1 MQFAIR
7 LFASLCILLAQ
18 GCVHRVLQPNTQ
30 PEGTIAARSFDFNDG
45 GNAIFFTLDKGMDAA
60 SAVTHP
66 ATFVFV
72 VSGSDCVNM
81 KGLLPHYFDGLEGA
95 SGGMR
100 IFILHKRFI
109 GTSDCGSRFIE
120 MDHPSRWVEDQAE
133 FILAQLSIAGM
144 NFQRPSKLLLVGI
157 SEGAEVVPVLA
168 GRISGVTHAAL
179 LGNGGMDPY
188 DALQLQATK
197 YGFTDAARH
206 IDITCNGSP
215 ASFDRVVAD
224 RSCRYWSEMRSL
236 RHTDNLLRLDIP
248 LFVAMGEADRMV
260 PIESA
265 WHIRDRFAAAGRTT
279 LRVLTVPSADHGF
292 RKPDGSALPEVWRA
306 LEEWLHEETSG
317 KNK

>member
-1 MQFAIR
+1 
-7 LFASLCILLAQ
+7 
-18 GCVHRVLQPNTQ
+18 
-30 PEGTIAARSFDFNDG
+30 
-45 GNAIFFTLDKGMDAA
+45 MDAA
-60 SAVTHP
+60 PADTHP

-72 VSGSDCVNM
+72 ISGSDCISM
-81 KGLLPHYFDGLEGA
+81 KGLLPNYFDGLEGT

-109 GTSDCGSRFIE
+109 GTSDCGSQFIE
-120 MDHPSRWVEDQAE
+120 MDYPSRWIEDQAE
-133 FILAQLSIAGM
+133 FILAQLSIAAM
-144 NFQRPSKLLLVGI
+144 NYQRPSKLLLVGI

-168 GRISGVTHAAL
+168 GRIRDVTHAAL

-188 DALQLQATK
+188 DALRLQATK
-197 YGFTDAARH
+197 YGFTDAARD
-206 IDITCNGSP
+206 IDIICNDSP

-265 WHIRDRFAAAGRTT
+265 WYIRDRFAAAGKTT
-279 LRVLTVPSADHGF
+279 LRVLTVPDADHGF
-292 RKPDGSALPEVWRA
+292 RARDVSVLPQVWRR
-306 LEEWLHEETSG
+306 LEEWMQERTGGG
-317 KNK
+317 K